1 MGNGG
6 LGRLGG
12 GRNGPSGPSGQNAR
26 VRQAEKATGLTPREA
41 LAAARGGGVRFDL
54 WADGTGFTPNLD
66 LVDAALRN
74 IMLDMIRDYYDEILA
89 ELRREAGFQ

>member
-12 GRNGPSGPSGQNAR
+12 GRNGQSGQNAR
-26 VRQAEKATGLTPREA
+26 VRQAEKATGLTPWEA

-74 IMLDMIRDYYDEILA
+74 IMLDMIRDYYDGILA
-89 ELRREAGFQ
+89 ELRREAGLQ